1 LWQLFAAALTLVR
14 FKSRVRFRDSVRR
27 ANCISTAS
35 DVASAWSSTR
45 SPGVEEWVK
54 GLTVALVAR
63 PPPMLRLNSG
73 GTCDSRFIEA
83 VMSRSFNIRV
93 HLKEAADSFPIRFL
107 TIPISNP
114 VCL

>member
-73 GTCDSRFIEA
+73 GTGDSRFIEA
-83 VMSRSFNIRV
+83 AMSRSFIFECILR
-93 HLKEAADSFPIRFL
+93 KRPIPFQ
-107 TIPISNP
+107 SDF
-114 VCL
+114 